1 MRCKILFDAS
11 CVLAA
16 LGSSRGGS
24 FRLLNLIKKSKHT
37 LFLSEISV
45 EEVKRHLGIINST
58 KRELLELIDKYI
70 VYNKNK
76 GKVYVALNEARSVYE
91 EFVTI
96 SDADILFF
104 DGWERAVFNIF
115 ENHKKAGVVS
125 PYPCPYT
132 TFYLNKSV
140 FSWNTIFKKIKY
152 AKFVSDE
159 DIDLYVK
166 GTNLPK
172 IIDRNSKFNWKEKQF
187 ILKEKI

>member
-70 VYNKNK
+70 DEV
-76 GKVYVALNEARSVYE
+76 VEAPTLKEIKSCRGQFADEDDLYLLA
-91 EFVTI
+91 TAQKI
-96 SDADILFF
+96 DAHFLVSLD
-104 DGWERAVFNIF
+104 
-115 ENHKKAGVVS
+115 KKHVLS
-125 PYPCPYT
+125 Q
-132 TFYLNKSV
+132 S
-140 FSWNTIFKKIKY
+140 KKIKR
-152 AKFVSDE
+152 
-159 DIDLYVK
+159 
-166 GTNLPK
+166 PK
-172 IIDRNSKFNWKEKQF
+172 ITSPGET
-187 ILKEKI
+187 LKTLFR